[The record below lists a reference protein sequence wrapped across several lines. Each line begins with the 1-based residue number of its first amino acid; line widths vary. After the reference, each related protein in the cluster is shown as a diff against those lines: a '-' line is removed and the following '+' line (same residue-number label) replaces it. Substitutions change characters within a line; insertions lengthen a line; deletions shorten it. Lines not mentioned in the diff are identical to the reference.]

1 MRLRDGSGTCH
12 LSAGTS
18 GKCKICD
25 CHPLY
30 MEWKG
35 QADDN
40 EKRCESDRVSFGRS
54 MVEYATYQE
63 AMVEEYE

>member
-1 MRLRDGSGTCH
+1 
-12 LSAGTS
+12 
-18 GKCKICD
+18 
-25 CHPLY
+25 